1 MKKLLLTGIA
11 ALFLATGTAHV
22 DPLPNIYLGRW
33 CLDNKNSDDR
43 GSVYG
48 AVYTEK
54 EWEACQARDGHM
66 EINRSGFERYEDSCK
81 FVSVKYTGEKMPLST
96 KPRKEDWVPAVRIF
110 AHCYVEGM
118 TYKGRI
124 ILRYV
129 KGGGLLLEDG
139 QKPVWTE
146 EQCKRNAASIRI
158 EEEHNRRLSKREQ
171 SEVVKA
177 CVEQG
182 WRSNEYFN

>member
-1 MKKLLLTGIA
+1 MKAAIIAGCVALSLLSA
-11 ALFLATGTAHV
+11 GTAHA

-43 GSVYG
+43 GS
-48 AVYTEK
+48 VYTEK

-129 KGGGLLLEDG
+129 KGEGLLLED
-139 QKPVWTE
+139 E
-146 EQCKRNAASIRI
+146 
-158 EEEHNRRLSKREQ
+158 
-171 SEVVKA
+171 
-177 CVEQG
+177 
-182 WRSNEYFN
+182 